1 MAYINT
7 AAGEEAVLKLYN
19 VSGAADT
26 FDEVVANVVT
36 VPYMQDITVN
46 NSTGTFRFKTLAS
59 GSERVVTTPATNQ
72 LSLNAIVDDAVF
84 FGDVANTS
92 DGALVQYGVLGTSK
106 NKTKVGFRAY
116 FDGTDTGSRYMEGV
130 GYISGLAPTVNP
142 DSPLW
147 ITPISVEVDGDF
159 TSAVVP
165 A

>member
-7 AAGEEAVLKLYN
+7 AAGQEAVLQLFN
-19 VSGAADT
+19 LGVADA
-26 FDEVVANVVT
+26 FDEVAANVVT
-36 VPYMQDITVN
+36 VPFMQDITVN

-59 GSERVVTTPATNQ
+59 GSESVVTTPATNQ

-84 FGDVANTS
+84 FGD
-92 DGALVQYGVLGTSK
+92 GAVNGGLVINGVLGTSK

-130 GYISGLAPTVNP
+130 GFISGLAPTVNP

-147 ITPISVEVDGDF
+147 ITPVAVEVDGDF
-159 TSAVVP
+159 DSLIVP
-165 A
+165 AP

>member
-7 AAGEEAVLKLYN
+7 AAGQEAVLQLFN
-19 VSGAADT
+19 LGVADA
-26 FDEVVANVVT
+26 FDEVAANVVT
-36 VPYMQDITVN
+36 VPFMQDITVN

-59 GSERVVTTPATNQ
+59 GSESVVTTPATNQ

-84 FGDVANTS
+84 FGD
-92 DGALVQYGVLGTSK
+92 GAVNGGLVINGVLGTSK

-130 GYISGLAPTVNP
+130 GFISGLAPTVNP

-147 ITPISVEVDGDF
+147 ITPVSVEVDGDF
-159 TSAVVP
+159 TSALVT

>member
-7 AAGEEAVLKLYN
+7 AAGQEAVLQLFN
-19 VSGAADT
+19 LGVADA
-26 FDEVVANVVT
+26 FDEVAANVVT
-36 VPYMQDITVN
+36 VPFMQDITVN

-59 GSERVVTTPATNQ
+59 GSESVVTTPATNQ

-84 FGDVANTS
+84 FGD
-92 DGALVQYGVLGTSK
+92 GAVNGGLVINGVLGTSK

-116 FDGTDTGSRYMEGV
+116 FDGTDTGSRYMQGV
-130 GYISGLAPTVNP
+130 GFISGLAPTVNP

-147 ITPISVEVDGDF
+147 ITPVSVEVDGDF
-159 TSAVVP
+159 TSALVP

>member
-7 AAGEEAVLKLYN
+7 AAGQEAVLQLFN
-19 VSGAADT
+19 LGVADA
-26 FDEVVANVVT
+26 FDEVAANVVT
-36 VPYMQDITVN
+36 VPFMQDITVN

-59 GSERVVTTPATNQ
+59 GSESVVTTPATNQ

-84 FGDVANTS
+84 FGD
-92 DGALVQYGVLGTSK
+92 GAVNGGLVINGVLGTSK

-130 GYISGLAPTVNP
+130 GFISGLAPTVNP

-147 ITPISVEVDGDF
+147 ITPVSVEVDGDF
-159 TSAVVP
+159 TSALVP

>member
-7 AAGEEAVLKLYN
+7 AAGQEAVLQLFN
-19 VSGAADT
+19 LGVADA
-26 FDEVVANVVT
+26 FDEVAANVVT
-36 VPYMQDITVN
+36 VPFMQDITVN

-59 GSERVVTTPATNQ
+59 GSESVVTTPATNQ

-84 FGDVANTS
+84 FGD
-92 DGALVQYGVLGTSK
+92 GAVNGGLVINGVLGTSK

-116 FDGTDTGSRYMEGV
+116 FDGTDAGSRYMQGV
-130 GYISGLAPTVNP
+130 GFISGLAPTVNP

-147 ITPISVEVDGDF
+147 ITPVSVEVDGDF
-159 TSAVVP
+159 TSALVP

>member
-7 AAGEEAVLKLYN
+7 AAGGEAVLKLYN

-26 FDEVVANVVT
+26 FDEVVANVIT

-59 GSERVVTTPATNQ
+59 GSESVVTTPATNQ
-72 LSLNAIVDDAVF
+72 LSLNAIVDDTVF
-84 FGDVANTS
+84 FGNVS
-92 DGALVQYGVLGTSK
+92 GAGGVVINGVLGTSK
-106 NKTKVGFRAY
+106 DKTKIGFRAY
-116 FDGTDTGSRYMEGV
+116 FDGTDAGSRYMEGV

-147 ITPISVEVDGDF
+147 ITPVSVEVDGDF
-159 TSAVVP
+159 TSTVVT
-165 A
+165 